1 MRELECKIRSH
12 TRVGEAE
19 KHNTA
24 HERRDSHDQSPL
36 AQFREAANRGRL
48 GAGVQGKGPPRW
60 KRGVHTHEVY
70 GAPGRPRSAR
80 WGQPLGKRWGTTRPE
95 HGGHNARY
103 MHTHKMS

>member
-48 GAGVQGKGPPRW
+48 GAGVQGKGPPRL
-60 KRGVHTHEVY
+60 KRGVHTHTKSTARPDGRDQQGGGSLWGSG
-70 GAPGRPRSAR
+70 GARLVRSTA
-80 WGQPLGKRWGTTRPE
+80 GTTQ
-95 HGGHNARY
+95 GTCT
-103 MHTHKMS
+103 HTK